1 MIEINSVSKI
11 YDNGARGLCDLDLYI
26 EKGEF
31 VFVVGSSGSG
41 KSSLV
46 RLLLKEIEPSG
57 GNIVVDGQ
65 DISKIKRRHLPR
77 YRRKM
82 GVVFQDFRLL
92 KDKTVF
98 ENVAFAMQIVEAS
111 TRDIRRMV
119 PQVLAL
125 VGLQKKAKAFPN
137 QLSGGEQQRTALAR
151 AIVNRPPLLIADE
164 PTGNL
169 DPTTAWDIMTL
180 LEDINDRGTTVVV
193 ATHAHDIVD
202 DMRKRVVALKNGE
215 LVSDIEA
222 SGYIIRPED
231 VGEMMDEA

>member
-1 MIEINSVSKI
+1 MIEFVNATKI
-11 YDNGARGLCDLDLYI
+11 YDNGARGLQDLNLTI
-26 EKGEF
+26 ERGEF

-41 KSSLV
+41 KTSLV
-46 RLLLKEIEPSG
+46 RLLLKETELTSG
-57 GNIVVDGQ
+57 RIFVDEFEL
-65 DISKIKRRHLPR
+65 SKIKRRHLPH

-92 KDKTVF
+92 RNKTVYD
-98 ENVAFAMQIVEAS
+98 NVAFAMKIVEAS
-111 TRDIRRMV
+111 PREIRRTV

-125 VGLQKKAKAFPN
+125 VGLAKKAKAYPN

-169 DPTTAWDIMTL
+169 DPDTAWEIMTL
-180 LEDINDRGTTVVV
+180 LEDINELGTTVVI

-202 DMRKRVVALKNGE
+202 AMQKRVIAIKDSHIIRDTQRG
-215 LVSDIEA
+215 
-222 SGYIIRPED
+222 GYI
-231 VGEMMDEA
+231 DET